1 MYVKQNV
8 SILFILRTAKMGT
21 DRKCPIHV
29 RLTIDGVRDEI
40 ATGVRVAENGWVAD
54 SKQVAE
60 NEPNYK
66 LHNKRLRQI
75 QTDLERL
82 VDLAQASEEIAIPAK
97 VLATYRTPVR
107 AVKIRE
113 EKSKNLAF
121 SHAIDETVEKYL
133 TYHQRF
139 EKAHL
144 DGKFPAPPLQQRL
157 SDEREV
163 ITKSIEKLVKEG
175 KLMFDDK
182 SWEKTLLL
190 SINEHLLNFMEIS
203 FAGQRSP
210 NTLEKMWGRK
220 NRYLEFLEYRYEVS
234 DIPLN
239 KLQYKFMDELLKYNM
254 VQHGIIKNSAMKY
267 VQILKGI
274 LSRAE
279 SLGWMQSKA
288 FDQYR
293 CNYTD
298 PHTDWLTMAE
308 MVDLMDTDFGNV
320 HLTEVKDI
328 FVFQSF
334 TGLSYAELRSL
345 GPEDIRIGVDG
356 KQWIGKF
363 RQKTG
368 GDETLPILPTALALI
383 EKYKNHPVSLRR
395 RKIFPVP
402 SNVDYNRT
410 LKVVATTKGYKVNLR
425 SHKARYFFA
434 NVIMFDNGVS
444 LKTIAATLGQNTTRS
459 TEKYVKANK
468 SHISRTMDE
477 VEEKLIPLSRTR

>member
-1 MYVKQNV
+1 
-8 SILFILRTAKMGT
+8 
-21 DRKCPIHV
+21 
-29 RLTIDGVRDEI
+29 
-40 ATGVRVAENGWVAD
+40 
-54 SKQVAE
+54 
-60 NEPNYK
+60 
-66 LHNKRLRQI
+66 
-75 QTDLERL
+75 
-82 VDLAQASEEIAIPAK
+82 
-97 VLATYRTPVR
+97 
-107 AVKIRE
+107 
-113 EKSKNLAF
+113 
-121 SHAIDETVEKYL
+121 
-133 TYHQRF
+133 
-139 EKAHL
+139 
-144 DGKFPAPPLQQRL
+144 
-157 SDEREV
+157 
-163 ITKSIEKLVKEG
+163 
-175 KLMFDDK
+175 
-182 SWEKTLLL
+182 
-190 SINEHLLNFMEIS
+190 
-203 FAGQRSP
+203 
-210 NTLEKMWGRK
+210 
-220 NRYLEFLEYRYEVS
+220 
-234 DIPLN
+234 
-239 KLQYKFMDELLKYNM
+239 
-254 VQHGIIKNSAMKY
+254 
-267 VQILKGI
+267 
-274 LSRAE
+274 
-279 SLGWMQSKA
+279 
-288 FDQYR
+288 
-293 CNYTD
+293 
-298 PHTDWLTMAE
+298 MAE

-477 VEEKLIPLSRTR
+477 VEEKLYGTAGKTVKKEAPLSNEVKVIPLSRTR